1 MFGVRLR
8 AENKFARVRM
18 RAEICKKY
26 VDRRDYELSWSVK
39 TKASKD
45 KITGRAR
52 LRKKCEKTIWMK
64 SEQNKNENE
73 NENKNENENENENKN
88 KNKNKNKN
96 RNENENKNEN
106 LAKLKI
112 RRAERL
118 NSSLK
123 NLCLGKKV
131 NINCLQFSSDF
142 GSQNK

>member
-8 AENKFARVRM
+8 AENKFARVRT

-64 SEQNKNENE
+64 SEQ
-73 NENKNENENENENKN
+73 NKNENENENENKN